1 MDRAHWVQTA
11 DRLLRRDW
19 WVSVADAG
27 IDEDQL
33 TRAWREG
40 EDSAAFVAWFAEK
53 YDLIPVRASAGQKW
67 AFQAS
72 ASSLTDASSGGGN
85 TNRPGAAERSWRR

>member
-19 WVSVADAG
+19 CLSVADAG

-33 TRAWREG
+33 TRAWRDG
-40 EDSAAFVAWFAEK
+40 EDPAAFVTWFAEK
-53 YDLIPVRASAGQKW
+53 YDLIRFEPRPVRNALSKPR
-67 AFQAS
+67 
-72 ASSLTDASSGGGN
+72 L
-85 TNRPGAAERSWRR
+85 PM

>member
-1 MDRAHWVQTA
+1 MDRAHWVRTA

-19 WVSVADAG
+19 CLSVTDAG

-33 TRAWREG
+33 TRAWRDG

-53 YDLIPVRASAGQKW
+53 YDLVRFESRPVRSALSKPQPP
-67 AFQAS
+67 A
-72 ASSLTDASSGGGN
+72 
-85 TNRPGAAERSWRR
+85 